1 MASCVESTAVAA
13 GEIHLSTVRRRE
25 IWMSPMNWVFVL
37 IGVIGAA
44 MLFLSCDALVG
55 IGLEG
60 LCGLAGVVSVVAFF
74 GLMDGM

>member
-1 MASCVESTAVAA
+1 
-13 GEIHLSTVRRRE
+13 
-25 IWMSPMNWVFVL
+25 MNWVFVL